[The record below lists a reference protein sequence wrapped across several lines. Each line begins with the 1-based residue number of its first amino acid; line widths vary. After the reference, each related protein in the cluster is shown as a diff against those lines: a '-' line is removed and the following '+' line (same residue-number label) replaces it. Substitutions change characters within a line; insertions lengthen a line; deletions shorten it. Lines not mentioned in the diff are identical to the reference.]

1 LAIFLLKTLNI
12 PGGTAMKFF
21 KSKGKDLTTNIITS
35 VLLVMLA
42 GFGIITVGVC
52 LRVQSFLGTNN
63 SEASIGS
70 VIFFIVVFCLAVLI
84 LSSVCLIFIIRMCL
98 KSSGNVT
105 SAVKEIAS
113 GNYVDL
119 QDNGSRDEL
128 RNYVKQI
135 QEKINKFL
143 GTVKESVDV
152 MTYASS
158 EMKQSSSD
166 MSDISSRVTQSI
178 SQLAEGVTQQAESTE
193 NGSLRINSI
202 TEMIICIGED
212 MSSSDRLADSAI
224 TAMNGVKESIQY
236 QEEKMAENKVITGQ
250 MRSAISELMDKS
262 KEIGKI
268 LEVIKGVAQQTNLLA
283 LNAAIEAARA
293 GEHGKGF
300 AVVSDE
306 IRKLAEQSSES
317 SKQITEII
325 KDVQYGI
332 ENTVMQIKK
341 ADTLSMEQEKAL
353 DTTVVAISDISDKV
367 VSIAGKVKAVAD
379 ATATLTEDA
388 KQAEDMIATIASI
401 SEETAAGTQ
410 EASSSVEEQNN
421 LIQMVAECSNE
432 MYSIAEN
439 LKKDVENFT
448 M

>member
-1 LAIFLLKTLNI
+1 MKVFRLKGNDYAT
-12 PGGTAMKFF
+12 G
-21 KSKGKDLTTNIITS
+21 IINS
-35 VLLVMLA
+35 ALIIMLA
-42 GFGIITVGVC
+42 GFGIITAGICFKVQAFIKENNTGESSVGS
-52 LRVQSFLGTNN
+52 LM
-63 SEASIGS
+63 I
-70 VIFFIVVFCLAVLI
+70 FIVAL
-84 LSSVCLIFIIRMCL
+84 CLIVLLLSTASLLFIQRFLM
-98 KSSGNVT
+98 KSSGQIT
-105 SAVKEIAS
+105 SDVKELTP
-113 GNYVDL
+113 GKFNVDIHESS
-119 QDNGSRDEL
+119 NAGEL
-128 RNYVKQI
+128 KEYIKEMRTKMTG
-135 QEKINKFL
+135 FL

-158 EMKQSSSD
+158 EMKQSSTD

-178 SQLAEGVTQQAESTE
+178 SQLAEGATQQAESTE

-212 MSSSDRLADSAI
+212 MSSSDKIAESAI
-224 TAMNGVKESIQY
+224 VAMDGVKDSIRY
-236 QEEKMAENKVITGQ
+236 QEEKMVENKVITEQ
-250 MRSAISELMDKS
+250 MRKAISELMDKS

-293 GEHGKGF
+293 GEHGRGF

-353 DTTVVAISDISDKV
+353 DTTVVAIGDISDKV
-367 VSIAGKVKAVAD
+367 MSIAGKVKAVAD
-379 ATATLTEDA
+379 ATSSLTEDA
-388 KQAEDMIATIASI
+388 KEAEDMIATIASI

-410 EASSSVEEQNN
+410 EASSSVEEQNS

-432 MYSIAEN
+432 MYTIAES
-439 LKKDVENFT
+439 LKKDVEDFS

>member
-1 LAIFLLKTLNI
+1 MKFLLPK
-12 PGGTAMKFF
+12 K
-21 KSKGKDLTTNIITS
+21 KDLAANIITT
-35 VLLVMLA
+35 VLLIMLT
-42 GFGIITVGVC
+42 GFGIITAGVC
-52 LRVQSFLGTNN
+52 LRVQSFLKTNN

-70 VIFFIVVFCLAVLI
+70 LLVFIVVFCLVVLVISCTCLFFI
-84 LSSVCLIFIIRMCL
+84 LRRRL
-98 KSSGNVT
+98 KSSGNVV
-105 SAVKEIAS
+105 SAFKELAA
-113 GNYVDL
+113 GNFNVDL
-119 QDNGSRDEL
+119 QEAGNKADVSSYARQL
-128 RNYVKQI
+128 

-143 GTVKESVDV
+143 GTVRESVDV

-158 EMKQSSSD
+158 EMKQSSAD
-166 MSDISSRVTQSI
+166 MSDVSLRVTQSI
-178 SQLAEGVTQQAESTE
+178 SQLAEGATQQAESTE
-193 NGSLRINSI
+193 SGSLRINSI

-212 MSSSDRLADSAI
+212 MSSSDKLADSAI
-224 TAMNGVKESIQY
+224 SAMNGVKESIKY

-293 GEHGKGF
+293 GEHGRGF

-325 KDVQYGI
+325 KDVQNGI

-353 DTTVVAISDISDKV
+353 DTTVEAIGDISDKV

-432 MYSIAEN
+432 MYTIAES

>member
-1 LAIFLLKTLNI
+1 MKIFKL
-12 PGGTAMKFF
+12 
-21 KSKGKDLTTNIITS
+21 KGKGLTGNIIIS
-35 VLLVMLA
+35 ALLIMLA
-42 GFGIITVGVC
+42 GFGIITAGVC
-52 LRVQSFLGTNN
+52 FKVQSFIKGNN
-63 SEASIGS
+63 INESSIGS
-70 VIFFIVVFCLAVLI
+70 LIIFIVVL
-84 LSSVCLIFIIRMCL
+84 CLIVLVLCSSCFIIILRTLL
-98 KSSGNVT
+98 KSSGNIMSV
-105 SAVKEIAS
+105 VKELAA
-113 GNYVDL
+113 GNFNVDL
-119 QDNGSRDEL
+119 QDNSNMGEL
-128 RNYVKQI
+128 SEYIKQI
-135 QEKINKFL
+135 KERMAGFL
-143 GTVKESVDV
+143 GTVKESVDI

-158 EMKQSSSD
+158 EMKQSSND
-166 MSDISSRVTQSI
+166 MSEVSSRVTQSI
-178 SQLAEGVTQQAESTE
+178 SQLAEGATQQAESTE

-212 MSSSDRLADSAI
+212 MSSSDKIAESAI

-236 QEEKMAENKVITGQ
+236 QEEKMAENKLITEQ
-250 MRSAISELMDKS
+250 MRNAISELMDKS

-306 IRKLAEQSSES
+306 IRKLAEQSSDS

-332 ENTVMQIKK
+332 ENTVSQIKK
-341 ADTLSMEQEKAL
+341 ADALSLEQEKAL
-353 DTTVVAISDISDKV
+353 DSTVVAISDISDKV

-379 ATATLTEDA
+379 ATASLTGDA
-388 KQAEDMIATIASI
+388 KEAEDMIATIASI

-410 EASSSVEEQNN
+410 EASSSVEEQNS

-432 MYSIAEN
+432 MYSIAES
-439 LKKDVENFT
+439 LKQNIENFT

>member
-1 LAIFLLKTLNI
+1 MKIFKL
-12 PGGTAMKFF
+12 
-21 KSKGKDLTTNIITS
+21 KGKGFTASVITS
-35 VLLVMLA
+35 ALIVMLI
-42 GFGIITVGVC
+42 GFGIVTAGVC
-52 LRVQSFLGTNN
+52 LKVQSFIKANTEG
-63 SEASIGS
+63 SSIGS
-70 VIFFIVVFCLAVLI
+70 LIVFIVVLCLVVLI
-84 LSSVCLIFIIRMCL
+84 LSAISLTLVLRP
-98 KSSGNVT
+98 KSSNMM
-105 SAVKEIAS
+105 SAVKELAS
-113 GNYVDL
+113 GKLNVDL
-119 QDNGSRDEL
+119 QDNGDMGEMSD
-128 RNYVKQI
+128 YIKQI
-135 QEKINKFL
+135 QERTGKFL

-158 EMKQSSSD
+158 EMKRSSAD
-166 MSDISSRVTQSI
+166 MSEISTRVTQSI
-178 SQLAEGVTQQAESTE
+178 SQLAEGATQQAESTE

-212 MSSSDRLADSAI
+212 MSSSDKIAEAAI

-236 QEEKMAENKVITGQ
+236 QEDKMAENKVITEQ
-250 MRSAISELMDKS
+250 MRNAISELMDKS

-353 DTTVVAISDISDKV
+353 DSTVAAISDISDKV
-367 VSIAGKVKAVAD
+367 VSIAGKVKAVSD

-388 KQAEDMIATIASI
+388 KEAEDMIATIASI

-410 EASSSVEEQNN
+410 EASSSVEEQNS

-432 MYSIAEN
+432 MFTIAES
-439 LKKDVENFT
+439 LKQDVENFI